1 MCAAAPSL
9 PDADPRMHFQ
19 DDRLSRETMTN
30 NALRDTLGV
39 LSSGK
44 KAPSSSRSKQR
55 KESQSDSDLQS
66 ATEPLA
72 SSQSLAVDPRYKRQ
86 HVTRACDSCR
96 RRKIKVCHMRREE
109 DDARSAGPHVCTPDI
124 GGTKL
129 DELAANMYSVTAKIP
144 ARPAF
149 VSPSPAGSR

>member
-19 DDRLSRETMTN
+19 DDRLPRETMAN
-30 NALRDTLGV
+30 NTLRDTLGA
-39 LSSGK
+39 LSSGT

-55 KESQSDSDLQS
+55 KESQPDSDLQS
-66 ATEPLA
+66 AIEPLA
-72 SSQSLAVDPRYKRQ
+72 SSRSLGVDPRYKRQ

-96 RRKIKVCHMRREE
+96 RRKIKVCNIRREE
-109 DDARSAGPHVCTPDI
+109 DVARSAGPHVCTTDV

-129 DELAANMYSVTAKIP
+129 DELATNMYSVTAKIP

-149 VSPSPAGSR
+149 VSPSPVGSR